1 MFIEWQWCHFLLSPI
16 LNGRNIA
23 QLPSSSSGET
33 RRFIHPGK
41 WGLHMS
47 WRLQHYLNMVTGKG
61 NCGLMLGGWAG
72 FGKERTKAMV
82 SVLGCPLFEKHV
94 VLSFLPCLDALIST
108 LSPRCR
114 PALNASEIASHL
126 DCGFC
131 FVTSL
136 FNPSN
141 HFGSLCLCQTKST
154 PLPSSWISRAI
165 LSGRHS

>member
-1 MFIEWQWCHFLLSPI
+1 MAEILLNCLLLPRGRLEGSFIQE
-16 LNGRNIA
+16 
-23 QLPSSSSGET
+23 SGVCTCPEDY
-33 RRFIHPGK
+33 RII
-41 WGLHMS
+41 WA
-47 WRLQHYLNMVTGKG
+47 MVTGKG
-61 NCGLMLGGWAG
+61 RAG

-82 SVLGCPLFEKHV
+82 SVLGHPLFEKHV

-108 LSPRCR
+108 PSPRCR
-114 PALNASEIASHL
+114 PALNASEITSRL

-141 HFGSLCLCQTKST
+141 HFGSLCPCQTKST

-165 LSGRHS
+165 LSGGHS